1 MKNLMAAILMLSAVV
16 GADAQNSVTLY
27 GLVDAG
33 FYRASNTAGG
43 SQSQLAS
50 GLMEGSRWGLRG
62 EETLGGG
69 MRAIFTLES
78 RFEADTGS
86 VTNRPISGAATPE
99 RLTRG
104 LPAPVLPVAA
114 LIGPQQG
121 VNLAGNLF
129 DRQAY
134 LGLITP
140 IGGFLL
146 GRQYT
151 PAYQTFAKY
160 DINKTESAAAPGQL
174 GMLLYPPLEIR
185 RSNALQY
192 VIQQSG
198 VSASLMYAFG
208 ESRTATTPASAGS
221 MVGLNVSY
229 DTGPFSAGLGYN
241 TSKDLSGNS
250 SLRSAVVGA
259 SYDFGAIKLS
269 GEYVGIKDDNPLLA
283 SQLAANPASAA
294 AAPFYKNNLIQDGN
308 LMHLGV
314 SFGVGP
320 GTIKLSYNRLND
332 KRPFNADSNSVGATY
347 SYALSK
353 RTDLNLILARVSNKD
368 LGQVAL
374 GGNGFSGGITQSPG
388 QNSSSF
394 GFGLRHRF

>member
-1 MKNLMAAILMLSAVV
+1 
-16 GADAQNSVTLY
+16 
-27 GLVDAG
+27 
-33 FYRASNTAGG
+33 
-43 SQSQLAS
+43 
-50 GLMEGSRWGLRG
+50 
-62 EETLGGG
+62 
-69 MRAIFTLES
+69 
-78 RFEADTGS
+78 
-86 VTNRPISGAATPE
+86 
-99 RLTRG
+99 

-114 LIGPQQG
+114 LIGAQQG

-134 LGLITP
+134 VGLITP

-160 DINKTESAAAPGQL
+160 DINKTESSAAPGQL
-174 GMLLYPPLEIR
+174 GMLLYQPLEIR

-198 VSASLMYAFG
+198 VSAALMYAFG

-221 MVGLNVSY
+221 MAGLNLSY
-229 DTGPFSAGLGYN
+229 DGGPFSVGLGYN
-241 TSKDLSGNS
+241 TSKDLAGNT

-259 SYDFGAIKLS
+259 SYDFGAVKLS
-269 GEYVGIKDDNPLLA
+269 GEYVDIKDENPLLA
-283 SQLAANPASAA
+283 SQLTANPASAA
-294 AAPFYKNNLIQDGN
+294 AAPFYKNNLIQDAN
-308 LMHLGV
+308 LIHLGV

-320 GTIKLSYNRLND
+320 GNIKLSYNRLND
-332 KRPFNADSNSVGATY
+332 KRPFNADSTSVGATY

-388 QNSSSF
+388 QNSNSF
-394 GFGLRHRF
+394 GLGLRHRF